1 MVRSAENAI
10 ALQNRRK
17 EVFSFSPCLMSRAKM
32 PYGLATEKLLPRF
45 SKARKVT
52 EQHKAFWGKYGVDT
66 GKPHLSG
73 LGGAGKL
80 SEEKPGQSCRSYL
93 QQILQAIL
101 RPCQS
106 EADPG
111 GRFQAVEVPGYHQA
125 GRAQRR
131 NDHSRGIYRLAGGIL
146 PQSPQEERLRKHRW
160 DQSTITL
167 VPTVLSLI
175 MA

>member
-17 EVFSFSPCLMSRAKM
+17 EVSSFSPCLMSRAKM

-93 QQILQAIL
+93 QQILQAVLRSRSARMIL
-101 RPCQS
+101 SGGSTRLSPSGTNAAKERSQSRNTSTGWNRRSPIAPGKKIEKTPVRP
-106 EADPG
+106 E
-111 GRFQAVEVPGYHQA
+111 YI
-125 GRAQRR
+125 
-131 NDHSRGIYRLAGGIL
+131 HSG
-146 PQSPQEERLRKHRW
+146 
-160 DQSTITL
+160 
-167 VPTVLSLI
+167 PTGVSLM